1 MSKLLEQELF
11 PQSKAQAR
19 CGYYSS
25 QDFSRILQGS
35 ITVFIYITLPRHYL
49 LQFALLFLGL
59 VQSLEN
65 QLPLETSVAF
75 H

>member
-1 MSKLLEQELF
+1 MSKLLEQELL
-11 PQSKAQAR
+11 PWYKAP
-19 CGYYSS
+19 GSLWVLLVPGLL
-25 QDFSRILQGS
+25 QDFAGIYYC
-35 ITVFIYITLPRHYL
+35 VYITLPRHYL

-59 VQSLEN
+59 VQPLEN